1 MQFQLRRR
9 LQLLLLLVP
18 GTAWLLLFFLAPLGI
33 VLLYSFLERGTYG
46 GVQWQWTLENYQRL
60 FDPIYGVVFWRSLQ
74 LALFTTLACLLVG
87 YPLALFTATRSPRW
101 RNTLL
106 LLIIIPFWTNFL
118 VRIYAW
124 VVLLRSEGVINV
136 LLQSLHLID
145 EPLNLLFNS
154 FAVGVGLVYG
164 YLPFMVLPLYASIER
179 LDFSLLEAAQDLG
192 ANDLRTFWRIV
203 LPLTRRG
210 IVAGCLLVF
219 IPAVGEFVTPDILG
233 GARAIMMGNLVQNQF
248 LAARDWPFGS
258 VLSMAMM
265 AVVLVPIL
273 VYFRVGDRQASY

>member
-9 LQLLLLLVP
+9 LQLLLLLLP

-136 LLQSLHLID
+136 LLQSLHLVD

-265 AVVLVPIL
+265 AIVLVPIL

>member
-9 LQLLLLLVP
+9 LQLLLLLLP